1 MEISSFFYLLGFLS
15 LVFCA
20 VDLIHIYYTEKQFKN
35 NQEHFQKKLK
45 SEKSNQDFDDKLK
58 PM

>member
-1 MEISSFFYLLGFLS
+1 MELSSFFYLLGFFS
-15 LVFCA
+15 LTFCA
-20 VDLIHIYYTEKQFKN
+20 IDLI
-35 NQEHFQKKLK
+35 QEYHFYKKHKSYQDYLKKLK